1 MKPTFFATPSAWRAW
16 LERYC
21 EETQELWVGF
31 HKRSSGKTSITWP
44 EAVDQ
49 ALCFGWIDG
58 VRKSIDE
65 TSYAI
70 RFTARRARSIW
81 SAVNI
86 RRAQEL
92 NEAGLMR
99 PAGLRAFQERTGE
112 RSGIYAYEQKN
123 PTGFGA
129 YEKPFRANKKA
140 WNFFQT
146 QPPWYRKTATWWVIS
161 AKKEDTRLKRLATLI
176 KDSEHS
182 RTIRQLTRPT

>member
-1 MKPTFFATPSAWRAW
+1 VKPRFFASPSAWRAW

-21 EETQELWVGF
+21 EKTQELWVGF
-31 HKRSSGKTSITWP
+31 HKRSSGKASITWP

-65 TSYAI
+65 TSYTI

-86 RRAQEL
+86 RRVEEL
-92 NEAGLMR
+92 NEAALMR
-99 PAGLRAFQERTGE
+99 PAGLKAFQERTAE

-123 PTGFGA
+123 SAGFGA
-129 YEKPFRANKKA
+129 YEKQFRANKKA
-140 WNFFQT
+140 WKFFQA
-146 QPPWYRKTATWWVIS
+146 QPPWYRRTATWWVIS
-161 AKKEDTRLKRLATLI
+161 AKKEDTRLKRLATLMA
-176 KDSEHS
+176 DSEHS
-182 RTIRQLTRPT
+182 RTIRHLTRK